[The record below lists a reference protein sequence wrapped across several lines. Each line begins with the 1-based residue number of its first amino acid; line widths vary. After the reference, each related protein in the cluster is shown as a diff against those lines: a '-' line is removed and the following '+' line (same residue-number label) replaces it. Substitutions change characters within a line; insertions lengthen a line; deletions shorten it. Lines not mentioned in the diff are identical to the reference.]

1 MVLSELDRKR
11 RTMVSYSIIELVHM
25 YRNGQIATREINQLR
40 VRSIKNYLLDN
51 AVTKNIYLPPLV
63 ANSREGTGITPNGK
77 PIELSIIDG
86 TQRIA
91 AFAQLENSILKA
103 LKKDEEKVKQA
114 YELDSLMKDSSI
126 ALQVFEGLTQAE
138 ESQLYLDLNLKGKKV
153 ALSKRISFDSRNKLN
168 VITNQVLHTHQSLKS
183 AGVELEKRSIN
194 RPANKNLLSLSQLRQ
209 VIGIFMT
216 GKAHVN
222 IEEKVSYNPLSNSEY
237 ITLIHLYFNELFDLY
252 PAQLMGDYTK
262 CMLASYPL
270 FVAVALYANDKME
283 NQHIEQRKQLIST
296 RMSKL
301 NEVDWSPDN
310 PIWKEF
316 KGVYKGRP
324 PLFYLSKDKCN
335 IEELVRWLDSC

>member
-1 MVLSELDRKR
+1 MILSELDRKR
-11 RTMVSYSIIELVHM
+11 RTMVSCSIIELVHM

-51 AVTKNIYLPPLV
+51 ALTKNIYLPPLV
-63 ANSREGTGITPNGK
+63 ASSREGAAPNGD

-91 AFAQLENSILKA
+91 AFAQLEDSILKA
-103 LKKDEEKVKQA
+103 LKKGEEKVKLA

-126 ALQVFEGLTQAE
+126 AIQVFEGLTRAE

-153 ALSKRISFDSRNKLN
+153 ALSKRISFDSRNNLN
-168 VITNQVLHTHQSLKS
+168 VITNQVLHTHQSLKT

-222 IEEKVSYNPLSNSEY
+222 IEEKVSQSPLSNSEY
-237 ITLIHLYFNELFDLY
+237 ITLIHLYLNELFDIY
-252 PAQLMGDYTK
+252 PAGQMGDYTK

-270 FVAVALYANDKME
+270 FIAVALYANDKME
-283 NQHIEQRKQLIST
+283 NQPIEQRQQLIAT

-301 NEVDWSPDN
+301 KEVDWSPDN

-316 KGVYKGRP
+316 KGTYKGRP
-324 PLFYLSKDKCN
+324 PLFHLSKDKNN
-335 IEELVRWLDSC
+335 IEELVRWLYSC

>member
-1 MVLSELDRKR
+1 
-11 RTMVSYSIIELVHM
+11 MVSCSIIELVHM

-51 AVTKNIYLPPLV
+51 ALTKNIYLPPLV
-63 ANSREGTGITPNGK
+63 ASSGEGAAPNGD

-91 AFAQLENSILKA
+91 AFAQLEDSILKA
-103 LKKDEEKVKQA
+103 LKKGEEKVKLA

-126 ALQVFEGLTQAE
+126 AIKYLKELTRAE

-153 ALSKRISFDSRNKLN
+153 ALSKRISFDSRNNLN
-168 VITNQVLHTHQSLKS
+168 VITNQVLHTHQSLKT

-222 IEEKVSYNPLSNSEY
+222 IEEKYHKVRFRTVNTSHSFISILMNYSTYTRQDRWVITQNACLPVTRFSLPLPFMSMTKWKTSQSN
-237 ITLIHLYFNELFDLY
+237 
-252 PAQLMGDYTK
+252 K
-262 CMLASYPL
+262 
-270 FVAVALYANDKME
+270 
-283 NQHIEQRKQLIST
+283 
-296 RMSKL
+296 
-301 NEVDWSPDN
+301 DN
-310 PIWKEF
+310 
-316 KGVYKGRP
+316 
-324 PLFYLSKDKCN
+324 S
-335 IEELVRWLDSC
+335 